1 MAGEGIR
8 WPKEEMREPQ
18 VRIDS
23 LRQAHNAPMRSLV
36 ARIDAVMVPWLRRW
50 SSHLLRI
57 ALGSVFVWFGALKV
71 LGVSPV
77 FDLVASTVYWVDPDW
92 FVPML
97 GVVEIVIGIGLIG
110 GWLLRWVLLAFV
122 FQMIGTALVFVV
134 HPEVAFQD
142 GNPLK
147 LTVEGEF
154 VIKNLVLLAAGLIIG
169 STIIPKRPIDRDID
183 PVLAAAASSS
193 PPTV

>member
-1 MAGEGIR
+1 MH
-8 WPKEEMREPQ
+8 
-18 VRIDS
+18 S
-23 LRQAHNAPMRSLV
+23 LI
-36 ARIDAVMVPWLRRW
+36 ARIDAVVVPWLRRW
-50 SSHLLRI
+50 SSHVLRI

-97 GVVEIVIGIGLIG
+97 GVVEILIGVGLIG

-122 FQMIGTALVFVV
+122 VQMIGTALVFVV

-154 VIKNLVLLAAGLIIG
+154 VIKNLVLLAAGLIVG
-169 STIIPKRPIDRDID
+169 STITPKHAIDRDVD
-183 PVLAAAASSS
+183 PSRAAAAAHGSG
-193 PPTV
+193 PPV